1 MSSLLSLVDK
11 KQSFCLNTADSAAW
25 GLFVASAPAAAVR
38 SDSGAQLILHLP
50 FMEPVRVEA
59 LAVDARASSGAAVT
73 VKLWANQ
80 TSFAFEDAESVPPT
94 QVLPPAAAGGAAAEP
109 PLRPLRVAK
118 FATCTALTIMLDA
131 GDEGELTL
139 AALRLVGSAAGLVA
153 DVSNIKAAHEHE

>member
-1 MSSLLSLVDK
+1 MSSLLPLVDR
-11 KQSFCLNTADSAAW
+11 KQSFALNCAESGAWSSFLGAA
-25 GLFVASAPAAAVR
+25 APAVR
-38 SDSGAQLILHLP
+38 SDAGAQLVLHLP

-59 LAVDARASSGAAVT
+59 LSADVRTSSGAAVT

-80 TSFAFEDAESVPPT
+80 TNFGFEDADAVPPT
-94 QVLPPAAAGGAAAEP
+94 QVLPAVAPSDPLVEP

-153 DVSNIKAAHEHE
+153 DVSKIKAAHDHD